1 MISLA
6 KTARAMREDVF
17 ASPNPRLNLGLGGHA
32 VSASLAKTARA
43 MRENVFAHTSL
54 RHRLRLVRRAGSTG
68 LAKTALR
75 VYRCV
80 VAVIG
85 LSVLVVQT
93 GVAHNLGIRGK
104 TWPIREPSLM
114 QVMIARA
121 AHVDWRAKDRQLA
134 KQAKYDLS
142 HLAYAPLARAQSTRV
157 RYYLPVV
164 TLKHNIKAPV
174 WVHGQ
179 YVWKVVA
186 RKGTTVNPLTQG
198 LRPPTRML
206 FFDPRSKAQ
215 TRFALTAQRIYPT
228 LIQLVATGG
237 NVRGL
242 AKRLHWPVYYAYP
255 FIVKGFHVQ
264 RTPTLV
270 GVGAG
275 PYADAVSLAQ
285 FGPGVLAHSNPGNA
299 AAVLRAAWYG
309 GSVSGIRKAVRVAPE
324 EVAAHAQ

>member
-1 MISLA
+1 M
-6 KTARAMREDVF
+6 
-17 ASPNPRLNLGLGGHA
+17 
-32 VSASLAKTARA
+32 
-43 MRENVFAHTSL
+43 TSL
-54 RHRLRLVRRAGSTG
+54 
-68 LAKTALR
+68 KTALR
-75 VYRCV
+75 VHYRA
-80 VAVIG
+80 VAVVG
-85 LSVLVVQT
+85 FSVLVVQA

-114 QVMIARA
+114 RVMIARA
-121 AHVDWRAKDRQLA
+121 AHVNWQAKDRQLA

-142 HLAYAPLARAQSTRV
+142 HLAYAPLPPAQTTRV

-174 WVHGQ
+174 WVHGR

-186 RKGTTVNPLTQG
+186 RKGTTVNPLAQG

-206 FFDPRSKAQ
+206 FFDPRSKTQ
-215 TRFALTAQRIYPT
+215 TRFALAAQRIYPT

-255 FIVKGFHVQ
+255 FIIKGFHVQ

-270 GVGAG
+270 GVGTG

-285 FGPGVLAHSNPGNA
+285 FGQGVLTRANTGNA
-299 AAVLRAAWYG
+299 AAVLQAAWYG
-309 GSVSGIRKAVRVAPE
+309 GSVSEIRKAVRVAPE
-324 EVAAHAQ
+324 EVVTHVQ